1 MEAVLG
7 SSGNVIEKINIGF
20 ENLRANAEAKA
31 EKVGKYKTEKI
42 VVDALKEARNEAVAM
57 ILAGFAG
64 TDEEFLVKDEKLK
77 SEIKRLFKVSDK
89 ELFRETELYD
99 KVDKISGII
108 ANVSG
113 FVHPLISNAINAVSG
128 AILGGASN
136 TSKFEFN
143 LSPEVQKGLEAEL
156 NAIQQIVM
164 GLDNLVNSIVK
175 QNVNG
180 NLTKEQIVEIVKK
193 EVSNIVE
200 PIMKRLE
207 EERNNRKSEQQNPAS
222 KENTGEKGSD
232 APETPAED
240 LGIPREENGAD
251 KKTPTSRNEGED
263 GRKKG
268 NEVGPSERGL

>member
-7 SSGNVIEKINIGF
+7 SSGNVIGKINIGF

-31 EKVGKYKTEKI
+31 GKVGKFKTEKI
-42 VVDALKEARNEAVAM
+42 VVDALKKARNEVVAM
-57 ILAGFAG
+57 ILAGLAG

-99 KVDKISGII
+99 KVDEISGII

-113 FVHPLISNAINAVSG
+113 FVHPIISNAINAVRG
-128 AILGGASN
+128 TILGGSSN

-164 GLDNLVNSIVK
+164 GLDNLVNLIAK

-180 NLTKEQIVEIVKK
+180 NLTKEQIEEIVKK

-200 PIMKRLE
+200 PIMERLE
-207 EERNNRKSEQQNPAS
+207 EERQKRKAEQENPAS
-222 KENTGEKGSD
+222 KENPNEKGSD
-232 APETPAED
+232 APATSSEVLTPNGIKEKTQEASDAGDKGTTED
-240 LGIPREENGAD
+240 EN
-251 KKTPTSRNEGED
+251 
-263 GRKKG
+263 
-268 NEVGPSERGL
+268 VRGL